1 MCETFKH
8 NKEGKEKKNLKG
20 NGSHF
25 IWRCNEELISLNV
38 SVDENKVAACCCAT
52 GPASKGT
59 NEEENDN
66 THSGVHG
73 RRGEAIN
80 NLLKEMHS

>member
-1 MCETFKH
+1 MRKTSKH
-8 NKEGKEKKNLKG
+8 NEEGKEKKNLKG

-38 SVDENKVAACCCAT
+38 SVDENKVAACCCAK

-66 THSGVHG
+66 THSGAHG